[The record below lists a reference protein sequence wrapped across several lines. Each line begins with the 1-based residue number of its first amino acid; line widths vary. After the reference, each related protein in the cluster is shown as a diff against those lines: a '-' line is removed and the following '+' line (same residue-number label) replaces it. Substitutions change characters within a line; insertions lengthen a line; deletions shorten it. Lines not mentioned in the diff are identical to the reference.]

1 MKGIISSILCNS
13 ALNFQFQ
20 RICIQLPQSASGRE
34 DGGAGQV
41 CPPPLRPGLSPL
53 LSPLGT
59 EPSQLYTIYN
69 LSSHNNKDIY
79 ILNLLHFVRKILFSH
94 STRAQGNCFLYI
106 LYEFNYS
113 DIQFLV
119 GKRPNSK
126 DLFLRSL
133 PLQGGSLSSLRFNF
147 QIPGN
152 MKLRYNQVLFSRSRM
167 LHLNQSQSTKKI
179 TSALR

>member
-1 MKGIISSILCNS
+1 MCTVKTCCTVNPKEVRYKKFQLNILLLAVHMKGIISSILCNS
-13 ALNFQFQ
+13 ALSFQFQ

-69 LSSHNNKDIY
+69 LSSQNNKDIY

-106 LYEFNYS
+106 LY
-113 DIQFLV
+113 V
-119 GKRPNSK
+119 
-126 DLFLRSL
+126 
-133 PLQGGSLSSLRFNF
+133 
-147 QIPGN
+147 
-152 MKLRYNQVLFSRSRM
+152 
-167 LHLNQSQSTKKI
+167 
-179 TSALR
+179 